1 MRPRPRGP
9 SDDRSRAGTAAP
21 GLVRGRGRRRPRP
34 PRSVC
39 ARASPTIPVTMPAPL
54 RPLSGRRRFTLLA
67 VAALIVVG
75 GALAAGSGFLLVTPV
90 VTPAPSP
97 AAIAPGSPSPAETGL
112 ETPAPTAHLHDGTVI
127 AFMRNVEQG
136 PRLLPEAQLPDAAAV
151 DRRHG
156 RAWRSRAAGRRR
168 GQPDPPGLVA
178 RRDSPAVLGRDQA
191 VPDRPGR
198 WPATAGRHRLRAAV
212 TDDAALLPVRCARSR
227 SRATAAASSSSG
239 PPPMRPGRS
248 VRGRSRRWT
257 SRAVGCP
264 S

>member
-1 MRPRPRGP
+1 
-9 SDDRSRAGTAAP
+9 
-21 GLVRGRGRRRPRP
+21 
-34 PRSVC
+34 
-39 ARASPTIPVTMPAPL
+39 MPAPL

-97 AAIAPGSPSPAETGL
+97 AADRTGL
-112 ETPAPTAHLHDGTVI
+112 AVAGGDQARDAGTDREPARRDRDRLHPQRRTRPAIV
-127 AFMRNVEQG
+127 V
-136 PRLLPEAQLPDAAAV
+136 PEAQLPDAAAV
-151 DRRHG
+151 DRRHR
-156 RAWRSRAAGRRR
+156 RACPSRAAGRRR
-168 GQPDPPGLVA
+168 GQPDPPRLVA
-178 RRDSPAVLGRDQA
+178 RWDSPAVLGRDQA

-212 TDDAALLPVRCARSR
+212 TDDAALLPIRC
-227 SRATAAASSSSG
+227 
-239 PPPMRPGRS
+239 
-248 VRGRSRRWT
+248 RGRVLERRPQHRLRPVLHRCGRVDRCGGASRRWI